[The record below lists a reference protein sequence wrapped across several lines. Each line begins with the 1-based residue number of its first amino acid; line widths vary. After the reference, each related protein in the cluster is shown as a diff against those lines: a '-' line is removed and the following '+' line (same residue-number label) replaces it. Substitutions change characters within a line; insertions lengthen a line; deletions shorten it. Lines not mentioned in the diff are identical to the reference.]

1 MALLQGQT
9 ITLIDLVQ
17 IGVDGFN
24 APVFQEVPVAVDN
37 ILVCP
42 ASTESVAEVSAAD
55 ALELWGKRAVYE
67 LLIPKG
73 DTHIWEDRE
82 VEFFGHR
89 WKTFGFVLQ
98 WPEHMTPGPWDKK
111 VKVERYG

>member
-9 ITLIDLVQ
+9 ITLIDRIQ
-17 IGVDGFN
+17 NGVDAFN
-24 APVFQEVPVAVDN
+24 APVFMENPVPVDN
-37 ILVCP
+37 ILICP
-42 ASTESVAEVSAAD
+42 ASTEAIAED
-55 ALELWGKRAVYE
+55 LELWGKRAVYE

-73 DTHIWEDRE
+73 DTHSWEDRE

-98 WPEHMTPGPWDKK
+98 WPEHMTPGAWCKK